1 MNLTCDTEDE
11 FVKDQIE
18 LLDSW
23 EEAQQMDEEEPEE
36 ESSEVTSERAEN
48 EALNE
53 AVTVSITKLIKLCPT
68 IPDKLL
74 KMMEHFKLASEH
86 KQKATEILMEIG

>member
-1 MNLTCDTEDE
+1 M
-11 FVKDQIE
+11 
-18 LLDSW
+18 
-23 EEAQQMDEEEPEE
+23 
-36 ESSEVTSERAEN
+36 
-48 EALNE
+48 NE